1 MGALSGRD
9 RIRLGTRSSPLARWQ
24 AEWVAAR
31 LATLGVDVEMVHITT
46 QGDVKT
52 GPLGQ
57 IGGQGLFTKEI
68 QRALLDNRVD
78 LAVHSLK
85 DLPTNDVPGLVIAAV
100 PPRESTAD
108 VLVGQFRSLDELPQG
123 ARIGTGSLRR
133 RSQLLHHRPDLQL
146 LEIRGNVD
154 TRLKKLD
161 SGEFDAIVLAQA
173 GLSRLGL
180 SERIAFILPSNVM
193 LPAVGQGALG
203 LETRVD
209 DSVTRNLL
217 RPLNDS
223 VTFAAV
229 TAERTLLNSLR
240 AGCLAPVGAWAR
252 LASDQLL
259 LEAVVL
265 HPNGTARIGA
275 SATMPTEAASQLGQ
289 SVAKDLLNQGAD
301 QLIAASRDLGP
312 GSAEQKA
319 HG

>member
-1 MGALSGRD
+1 MGISNTTRV
-9 RIRLGTRSSPLARWQ
+9 RLGTRSSPLARWQ

-31 LATLGVDVEMVHITT
+31 LTALGVTVEMIHITT

-68 QRALLDNRVD
+68 QRALLDNEID

-85 DLPTNDVPGLVIAAV
+85 DLPTADVPGLKIAAV
-100 PPRESTAD
+100 PKRESVND
-108 VLVGQFRSLDELPQG
+108 VLVGPFRALDELPEG

-133 RSQLLHHRPDLQL
+133 RAQLLHQRPDLHL

-154 TRLKKLD
+154 TRLRKLD
-161 SGEFDAIVLAQA
+161 AGEYDAIVLAQA

-180 SERIAFILPSNVM
+180 ADRITYIIPPQMM

-203 LETRVD
+203 LETRAD
-209 DSVTRNLL
+209 DATTQEILQ
-217 RPLNDS
+217 PLNDAA
-223 VTFAAV
+223 TLAAV
-229 TAERTLLNSLR
+229 TAERTLLQSLR

-252 LASDQLL
+252 MEAQHLR

-265 HPNGTARIGA
+265 HPDGTARLAAEG
-275 SATMPTEAASQLGQ
+275 SAAAINAATLGQ
-289 SVAKDLLNQGAD
+289 QVADELLSKGAAE
-301 QLIAASRDLGP
+301 LIAAARG
-312 GSAEQKA
+312 
-319 HG
+319 